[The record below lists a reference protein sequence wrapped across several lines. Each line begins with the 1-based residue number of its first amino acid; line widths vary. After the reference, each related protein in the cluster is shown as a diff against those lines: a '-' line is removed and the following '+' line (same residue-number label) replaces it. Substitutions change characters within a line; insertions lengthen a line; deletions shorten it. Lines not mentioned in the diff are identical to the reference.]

1 MFANALKTFA
11 KPYVGVVYRAY
22 CLVIDTQ
29 RTKLTKIRTDLL
41 LQLTARAH
49 TVFRQE
55 VDGLSQ
61 EDGVQVHGVM

>member
-11 KPYVGVVYRAY
+11 KPYVGVVYRA
-22 CLVIDTQ
+22 CVVIDTQ

-41 LQLTARAH
+41 LQLTVRAH

-61 EDGVQVHGVM
+61 EDGVQVYGVM